1 MPLSVK
7 LTPYSQSFQV
17 LVEQTLSPQ
26 ARGMRIAAAAR
37 QIIAVADEK
46 NRSGF
51 GAVPPKKITVNGR
64 ESDLLGPVPVPP
76 DSGVI
81 VAEYRLVDDVLAWIM
96 QTLRD
101 RSPVI
106 SGAYRDGHKMFAD
119 DVEAD
124 PDSPPLAS
132 RYTFFNLVPYARRLE
147 VGKTES
153 GRDFLIS
160 VPNRIYERTA
170 DDARA
175 KFGNVAKITKGFGS
189 VPSAYLLKQNQLS
202 RSFAGGI
209 KRVSSRQRPDRVA
222 GSVVTAPAIY
232 VTIG

>member
-17 LVEQTLSPQ
+17 LVDQTLSPQ
-26 ARGMRIAAAAR
+26 ARGERIAAAAR

-51 GAVPPKKITVNGR
+51 GAVPGKKITVNGR
-64 ESDLLGPVPVPP
+64 ESDLIGPVPVPP

-119 DVEAD
+119 NVEAD
-124 PDSPPLAS
+124 PDNPPLAS
-132 RYTFFNLVPYARRLE
+132 QYTFFNLVPYARRLE

-153 GRDFLIS
+153 GRDFLIQ
-160 VPNRIYERTA
+160 VENRIYARTA
-170 DDARA
+170 QDARA
-175 KFGNVAKITKGFGS
+175 RFGNVAKITTGFAS
-189 VPSAYLLKQNQLS
+189 TPEAYRLQ
-202 RSFAGGI
+202 RSSGRRKRSQAG
-209 KRVSSRQRPDRVA
+209 A
-222 GSVVTAPAIY
+222 VVTSPAIY